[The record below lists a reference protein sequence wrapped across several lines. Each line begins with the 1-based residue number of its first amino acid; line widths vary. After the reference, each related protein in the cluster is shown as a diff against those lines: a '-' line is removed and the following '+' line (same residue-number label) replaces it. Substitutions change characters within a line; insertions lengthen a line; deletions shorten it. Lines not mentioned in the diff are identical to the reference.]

1 MNELKREKKSDL
13 RKMVVCGMLAA
24 IAVACSGLYIPIGAS
39 KCFPVQHA
47 VDLVAAV
54 LFGPW
59 YAVGVALV
67 SSLLRL
73 CLGTGTLLAFPGSMI
88 GAFLSGFLFYKTKN
102 LFAAYA
108 GEILGTGVL
117 GALAAYPVAVCI
129 LSKEAAVYGY
139 ILPFIIS
146 SAGGATVA
154 LALVLALK
162 KSKVLKAQKYT
173 E

>member
-1 MNELKREKKSDL
+1 MNRLEQEKKVDF

-24 IAVACSGLYIPIGAS
+24 IAVACSGMYIPIGAS

-59 YAVGVALV
+59 YAAVVAFV

-73 CLGTGTLLAFPGSMI
+73 CMGTGTLLAFPGSMI
-88 GAFLSGFLFYKTKN
+88 GAVLSGLLFYRTKN
-102 LFAAYA
+102 LFLAYT

-117 GALAAYPVAVCI
+117 GALAAYPIAAGI

-146 SAGGATVA
+146 SAGGASIA
-154 LALVLALK
+154 LVLVLALK
-162 KSKVLKAQKYT
+162 KTKVLQAQKY
-173 E
+173 